1 MVNKKELTNAMS
13 GGFRTWFQS
22 WTTFTVRST
31 IFSIKNKKRT
41 YDRNNTNRKTYK
53 ITLKYIQEESEN
65 I

>member
-22 WTTFTVRST
+22 WTTFTVR
-31 IFSIKNKKRT
+31 FYDLQYQEQKRT